1 MTESTNFCPC
11 CSLYKLKD
19 EHHCDGRLYL
29 AVPFL
34 NFEKFMSNQ
43 YRTNPN
49 KRCDVLYHQNHK
61 IVFIELKA
69 LNWFL
74 EKKPKPQELKKD
86 IATLRNALKQKFLNS
101 ICNWYNYDSESEKH
115 STLCIVAFSKDVI
128 RLPKLENYNTIWLKN
143 YLQQRF
149 FPFAN
154 FLDYNGKK
162 IPILIRQCDKLEQ
175 FFA

>member
-1 MTESTNFCPC
+1 
-11 CSLYKLKD
+11 
-19 EHHCDGRLYL
+19 
-29 AVPFL
+29 
-34 NFEKFMSNQ
+34 MSNQ